1 MRRIFSG
8 DSPKTDPT
16 RTYRFQRQ
24 ILPYNA
30 RLYPFFENPQ
40 ILIVRCIPNFLLARF
55 MPFLP
60 SDLKVCETV
69 TFVLTLV
76 LYANAIYS
84 VLYII
89 EGKLNW
95 TGKHYILSSDI
106 LGRTNSTNYTK
117 FQNLLLQRSDAFC
130 CMWQNEAY

>member
-1 MRRIFSG
+1 MQMRRIYTG
-8 DSPKTDPT
+8 DSPKTDST

-40 ILIVRCIPNFLLARF
+40 ILIVRCVPNFLLARF
-55 MPFLP
+55 MP
-60 SDLKVCETV
+60 CETNV

-106 LGRTNSTNYTK
+106 LGRTNSVNYSK
-117 FQNLLLQRSDAFC
+117 LQNLLLQRSDAFG